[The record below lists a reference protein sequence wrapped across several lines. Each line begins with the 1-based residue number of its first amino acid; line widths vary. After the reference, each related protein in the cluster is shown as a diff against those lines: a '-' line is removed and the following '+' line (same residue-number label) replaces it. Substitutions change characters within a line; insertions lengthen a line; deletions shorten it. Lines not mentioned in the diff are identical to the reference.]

1 MASLLN
7 TLLRATNLRSPLL
20 RVLVPSAAAAL
31 ALQAAAAAPSILC
44 QTERFYDISGSA
56 TVLAVGALSLYLPAL
71 RARAAGHIT
80 RLPGL
85 LGALGARGG
94 AGGGPAF
101 NWRQL
106 LVTAMAMA
114 WTLRLGSYLFRRAL
128 SDGNDS
134 RFDKYR
140 TRPLA
145 FAGCFLAQAVWVSL
159 MMAPVFAL
167 NAAPAAALP
176 AALGVVDVV
185 GIGLWLF
192 GIAFEAT
199 ADAQKSRWAREKRLK
214 LHDEDFLTSGLFG
227 KSRFPHYFGEI
238 TLWTGLATVAA
249 GALARTPVQL
259 GLGLGGGLAGV
270 LATTALAFVSPAFSA
285 FLLTKVSGIPLS
297 EGKYDKRYG
306 GRKDYEEWKR
316 NTPRLVPKLW

>member
-1 MASLLN
+1 
-7 TLLRATNLRSPLL
+7 
-20 RVLVPSAAAAL
+20 
-31 ALQAAAAAPSILC
+31 
-44 QTERFYDISGSA
+44 
-56 TVLAVGALSLYLPAL
+56 
-71 RARAAGHIT
+71 
-80 RLPGL
+80 
-85 LGALGARGG
+85 
-94 AGGGPAF
+94 
-101 NWRQL
+101 
-106 LVTAMAMA
+106 
-114 WTLRLGSYLFRRAL
+114 
-128 SDGNDS
+128 
-134 RFDKYR
+134 
-140 TRPLA
+140 
-145 FAGCFLAQAVWVSL
+145 
-159 MMAPVFAL
+159 MAPVFAL

-227 KSRFPHYFGEI
+227 KRLVSSPRSVPFPPETRASVPFPPETRSSVPPLPETRSERDKAANPSVLASRFPHYFGEI